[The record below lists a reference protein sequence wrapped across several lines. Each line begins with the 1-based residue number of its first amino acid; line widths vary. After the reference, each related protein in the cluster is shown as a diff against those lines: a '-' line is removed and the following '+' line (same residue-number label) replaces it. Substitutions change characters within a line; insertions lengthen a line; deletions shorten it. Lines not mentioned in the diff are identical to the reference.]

1 MSSERLTSKIR
12 MQPGHPQLRVDDHIA
27 IEEPLA
33 IKVNGTHFA
42 TLMRTPGRENDL
54 AAGFLAAEAVID
66 GVDEIAAFK
75 KCDTE
80 NTVNL
85 ALADGCDF
93 DLSKRRTTVTGS
105 SCGVCGSR
113 SIDELQKELH
123 SKSVPAIDGIEV
135 NELLAAM
142 QQMRQQQT
150 LFAATAATHAVALYD
165 ISTKKIIDIAED
177 VGRHNA
183 ADKVIGQQLLL
194 DNYPI
199 SQPLVLLLSGRVSFD
214 MIQKT
219 ARANI
224 SAICAVGMPTSL
236 AIESAQAVGIK
247 LYAWAREDSV
257 CLY

>member
-1 MSSERLTSKIR
+1 
-12 MQPGHPQLRVDDHIA
+12 
-27 IEEPLA
+27 
-33 IKVNGTHFA
+33 
-42 TLMRTPGRENDL
+42 
-54 AAGFLAAEAVID
+54 
-66 GVDEIAAFK
+66 
-75 KCDTE
+75 
-80 NTVNL
+80 
-85 ALADGCDF
+85 
-93 DLSKRRTTVTGS
+93 
-105 SCGVCGSR
+105 
-113 SIDELQKELH
+113 
-123 SKSVPAIDGIEV
+123 
-135 NELLAAM
+135 M
-142 QQMRQQQT
+142 QQMRQQQK

-194 DNYPI
+194 GNYPI